1 MGNVGILR
9 ALVASAKQND
19 KLFAPLQ
26 EIHPVARSIVD
37 AKFVNAALQGL
48 AVTKIPVCL
57 AFETNHDPCPRPPV
71 PQGAEPIREVGRLR
85 QLKGVS
91 FIGDICSRVNGLSQ
105 GHLLR
110 ENAWPIALLRSG
122 LTFDHFGG
130 RRHHGGACSHFPH
143 FVF

>member
-1 MGNVGILR
+1 MGNVGVLR

-19 KLFAPLQ
+19 KLFAPLE

-37 AKFVNAALQGL
+37 AKFVNAAHQGL
-48 AVTKIPVCL
+48 AVTKIPVGQ
-57 AFETNHDPCPRPPV
+57 AFKANRDPCPRPPV

-105 GHLLR
+105 GQLLR
-110 ENAWPIALLRSG
+110 ENA
-122 LTFDHFGG
+122 
-130 RRHHGGACSHFPH
+130 
-143 FVF
+143 